1 MEAASVAS
9 NAMENNMTKL
19 RTAAVALAGVLA
31 ITATSATSASAQW
44 RRHHGWGWGPG
55 IAAGVATGALIGSAV
70 AGSPYGYYYGE
81 PGYTYAEPYAYDVGP
96 TYYGN
101 YGYRNWGYGPCYT
114 DEGYGR
120 RTSCDAT

>member
-1 MEAASVAS
+1 
-9 NAMENNMTKL
+9 MTKI
-19 RTAAVALAGVLA
+19 RTTALALTGVLA
-31 ITATSATSASAQW
+31 MTALGATDASAQW

-96 TYYGN
+96 TYYGS
-101 YGYRNWGYGPCYT
+101 YGYRGYNNWGYGDNYCQ
-114 DEGYGR
+114 EGYR
-120 RTSCDAT
+120 RVSCSRY

>member
-1 MEAASVAS
+1 MEAASVAR

-44 RRHHGWGWGPG
+44 RRHGGWGWGPG

-70 AGSPYGYYYGE
+70 AARPDGSYRGGDGGYYDEAAHDAAHGYFYT
-81 PGYTYAEPYAYDVGP
+81 PGHGL
-96 TYYGN
+96 
-101 YGYRNWGYGPCYT
+101 WG
-114 DEGYGR
+114 D
-120 RTSCDAT
+120 SSN